1 MAKERDNTW
10 LQLQICPDIWRQKE
24 DKGPLLECPE
34 KAECRLIY
42 AHPNKHVLDQSL
54 ASGYVV
60 SCQAFVFSTYGA
72 NDGTM
77 SRPPCTRVKC
87 KYYHPPKALGLV
99 VSNFNCHL
107 SFHLCAMRIQIIVFI
122 FALEKFLVKHFFK
135 ILVKN
140 FCPSWPGEKSEIR
153 LQASNSFIVDSFMRI
168 QINTIIWMRINENLN
183 DN

>member
-77 SRPPCTRVKC
+77 SRPPCTRIKC

-107 SFHLCAMRIQIIVFI
+107 SFHLVCAS
-122 FALEKFLVKHFFK
+122 K
-135 ILVKN
+135 
-140 FCPSWPGEKSEIR
+140 
-153 LQASNSFIVDSFMRI
+153 
-168 QINTIIWMRINENLN
+168 
-183 DN
+183 

>member
-24 DKGPLLECPE
+24 DKSPLLDCPE

-42 AHPNKHVLDQSL
+42 AHPSKHVLDQSL

-60 SCQAFVFSTYGA
+60 SCQAYVFSTYGA

-77 SRPPCTRVKC
+77 SRPPCSRVKC

-99 VSNFNCHL
+99 VCKTITIPN
-107 SFHLCAMRIQIIVFI
+107 
-122 FALEKFLVKHFFK
+122 
-135 ILVKN
+135 
-140 FCPSWPGEKSEIR
+140 R
-153 LQASNSFIVDSFMRI
+153 LR
-168 QINTIIWMRINENLN
+168 LL
-183 DN
+183 

>member
-99 VSNFNCHL
+99 VSNFDYYLNY
-107 SFHLCAMRIQIIVFI
+107 RISYNSHIP
-122 FALEKFLVKHFFK
+122 
-135 ILVKN
+135 ILN
-140 FCPSWPGEKSEIR
+140 FDPKR
-153 LQASNSFIVDSFMRI
+153 LYLDAHK
-168 QINTIIWMRINENLN
+168 
-183 DN
+183 